1 MVNRADQPDDSTHSR
16 PWHFNIKVLS
26 VVLFVVFAALAGVI
40 VLVSDTRL
48 AWMRLVGVAILFF
61 VVLLA
66 LLDNVVETGRKERA
80 WRQLANR
87 AGLSCR
93 VEGLPLLGYT
103 VSVSGTFQNRWI
115 ALDTFKQGKS
125 QVPSTRIE
133 LQVKNSTGASLRL
146 RGPFN
151 PNSAN
156 FDVGVSGLFQASD
169 ARQFGDKH
177 RFFIRSHPLHLVTNL
192 YNAQPVRN
200 QLSHLETLINI
211 ELEDNKLQ
219 FDSLGVL
226 GDVDFLHNMF
236 KLLSDLANIV
246 EHGSHTKFS
255 VPSNSG

>member
-1 MVNRADQPDDSTHSR
+1 MPNRADPPSQSAHTR
-16 PWHFNIKVLS
+16 PWHFEIKVL
-26 VVLFVVFAALAGVI
+26 AGVLVAVFLALTGAI
-40 VLVSDTRL
+40 ALVSDPQSV
-48 AWMRLVGVAILFF
+48 WMRLIGVGMLFF

-66 LLDNVVETGRKERA
+66 LLDNIVETRRKEKV
-80 WRQLANR
+80 WRQLADR
-87 AGLSCR
+87 TGLGCR

-103 VSVSGTFQNRWI
+103 VSVSGTFQNRLI

-133 LQVKNSTGASLRL
+133 LQVNNSAGASLRL

-192 YNAQPVRN
+192 YHTQPVRD

-211 ELEDNKLQ
+211 ELEDDKLQ

-226 GDVDFLHNMF
+226 GDIEFLHNMF
-236 KLLSDLANIV
+236 NLLSDLANIV